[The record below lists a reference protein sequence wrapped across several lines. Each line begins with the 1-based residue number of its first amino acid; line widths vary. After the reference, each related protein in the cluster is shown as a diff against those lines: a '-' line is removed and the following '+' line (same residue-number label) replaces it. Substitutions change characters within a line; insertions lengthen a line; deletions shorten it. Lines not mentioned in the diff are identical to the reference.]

1 MRTARHLK
9 LRGRR
14 PPDPVLRD
22 DPEQRPPLRG
32 VLVGIG
38 TMGGHHLRVLRTL
51 PGVDLRAV
59 VDPDPGRRASAE
71 ANHAGLAAHATLA
84 EALARHDL
92 DFAGLAAPVEELP
105 ALAHEALAGGLHVLV
120 EKPTAA
126 DEDAAEAMFRDAE
139 ARGLVLGVG
148 HVERFNPAVIA
159 LKHKLEAGLVGRIVQ
174 MNARRLSPFPNREGR
189 RGVAVDLATH
199 DIDVMRFL
207 TGAEVDRVFAETSRP
222 LGSRGEDLVCAT
234 LRFDDDATGLLEVNW
249 MTPTKVRQL
258 DVIGDRGMCVVD
270 YLTQDL
276 CYYAHPT
283 QPTEWEPFAG
293 ITGGGEGDMVRY
305 ALERREP
312 LRVEWEAFLA
322 AIRDGYG
329 APVDG
334 RDGLAALSTAL
345 AIREAGE
352 RHEVVVPSYRARVH
366 AGV

>member
-14 PPDPVLRD
+14 PPAPAFPD
-22 DPEQRPPLRG
+22 DPEERPALRG
-32 VLVGIG
+32 AVVGIG
-38 TMGGHHLRVLRTL
+38 AMGSNHLRVLRAL
-51 PGVDLRAV
+51 PGVDLMVV
-59 VDPDPGRRASAE
+59 VDPDPGRRASAQ
-71 ANHAGLAAHATLA
+71 ATYAGLAAHATLA
-84 EALARHDL
+84 GALSAHDL
-92 DFAGLAAPVEELP
+92 DFAGIAAPVEALP

-120 EKPTAA
+120 EKPTAP
-126 DEDAAEAMFRDAE
+126 DEDAAAAMFRDAE

-159 LKHKLEAGLVGRIVQ
+159 LKHKVEAGLVGRIVQ
-174 MNARRLSPFPNREGR
+174 MHARRLSPFPNREGR
-189 RGVAVDLATH
+189 RGVALDLATH
-199 DIDVMRFL
+199 DIDVMRYL
-207 TGAEVDRVFAETSRP
+207 TGAEVDRAFAETSRP
-222 LGSRGEDLVCAT
+222 LGSLGEDLACAT

-276 CYYAHPT
+276 SYYEHPT
-283 QPTEWEPFAG
+283 KPTEWEPFAG

-312 LRVEWEAFLA
+312 LRVQWEAFLA
-322 AIRDGYG
+322 AIRDGRS
-329 APVDG
+329 APVDA
-334 RDGLAALSTAL
+334 RDGLAALSIAL
-345 AIREAGE
+345 AVRQAGE
-352 RHEVVVPSYRARVH
+352 RHEVVVPSYRELVH